1 MQTGDFQDST
11 TADRGESNPFG
22 PPRPLT
28 ETCTSRRFIELIG
41 NKWILLIL
49 MALRTGPRRNGEL
62 KREIEGIS
70 QKVLTQALR
79 RLEANGLVQ
88 RKDLDTSPPHVEYSL
103 TELGGSLENVM
114 RRLDDWFDDHLLSF
128 SRSQEKGP
136 K

>member
-1 MQTGDFQDST
+1 MSDEELHLGS
-11 TADRGESNPFG
+11 SINPAGGGVLG
-22 PPRPLT
+22 PPKPLS

-49 MALRTGPRRNGEL
+49 IALRSGPRRNGAL

-88 RKDLDTSPPHVEYSL
+88 RRDLDTSPPHVEYSL
-103 TELGGSLENVM
+103 TELGLSLEHVM

-128 SRSQEKGP
+128 ADGEGRR
-136 K
+136 